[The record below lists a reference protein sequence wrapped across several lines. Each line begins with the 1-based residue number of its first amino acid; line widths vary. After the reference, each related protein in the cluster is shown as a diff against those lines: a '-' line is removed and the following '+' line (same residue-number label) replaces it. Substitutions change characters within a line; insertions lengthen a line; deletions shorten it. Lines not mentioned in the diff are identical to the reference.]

1 MDRSDLP
8 TLIFLIV
15 VLAALLCLWRCCSAD
30 CESGRLTVCLGN
42 QSKIE
47 VPQCMD
53 FDLSNYSYKF
63 DRGSTYRMIVANKSN
78 PHDVVSFPNDSIISY
93 HEQCEE

>member
-15 VLAALLCLWRCCSAD
+15 VLVALLCLWRCCSAD
-30 CESGRLTVCLGN
+30 CEVGRLTVCLGN

-63 DRGSTYRMIVANKSN
+63 DRGSTYRMVVTNKNN

-93 HEQCEE
+93 HEQCED

>member
-1 MDRSDLP
+1 M
-8 TLIFLIV
+8 IV

-30 CESGRLTVCLGN
+30 CEVGRLTVCLGN

-63 DRGSTYRMIVANKSN
+63 DRGTTYRMIVTNKSN

>member
-1 MDRSDLP
+1 MDEAIP
-8 TLIFLIV
+8 TLTLI
-15 VLAALLCLWRCCSAD
+15 LLIILMAVFIKCDFDD
-30 CESGRLTVCLGN
+30 CEAGRLTVCLGN

-63 DRGSTYRMIVANKSN
+63 DRGSTYRMVVTNKSN

-93 HEQCEE
+93 HEQCED

>member
-1 MDRSDLP
+1 MDEAIP
-8 TLIFLIV
+8 TLTLI
-15 VLAALLCLWRCCSAD
+15 LLIILMAVFIKCDFDD
-30 CESGRLTVCLGN
+30 CEVGRLTVCLGN

-63 DRGSTYRMIVANKSN
+63 DRGSTYRMVVTNKSN

-93 HEQCEE
+93 HEQCED

>member
-15 VLAALLCLWRCCSAD
+15 VLAALLCLWRCSAD
-30 CESGRLTVCLGN
+30 CEVGRLTVCLGN

-63 DRGSTYRMIVANKSN
+63 DSGSTYRMIVTNKSN